1 MRLHAEVLAEME
13 GQEEE
18 GAAMASTVLSPPLVG
33 AAVAAATAPRLVVGY
48 ALTKKKVK
56 SFLQRS
62 SPRCSCWRGKNLDH
76 GQGEGMCWRFEIATG
91 CGVVMDFEGNER
103 FLVSI
108 CCPRG
113 KEFSDCFV
121 CPFN

>member
-1 MRLHAEVLAEME
+1 MRLHAEVLDEME
-13 GQEEE
+13 GQEDE
-18 GAAMASTVLSPPLVG
+18 GAVMASAALSPPLIG
-33 AAVAAATAPRLVVGY
+33 AAAAAATAPRLVVGY

-76 GQGEGMCWRFEIATG
+76 GQGEGMCWRFEMVAG
-91 CGVVMDFEGNER
+91 CRVVMDFEGNER

-108 CCPRG
+108 CCPG
-113 KEFSDCFV
+113 GMEFRDCFV
-121 CPFN
+121 CCFN

>member
-56 SFLQRS
+56 SFLQPKLLMLASACR
-62 SPRCSCWRGKNLDH
+62 P
-76 GQGEGMCWRFEIATG
+76 E
-91 CGVVMDFEGNER
+91 
-103 FLVSI
+103 
-108 CCPRG
+108 
-113 KEFSDCFV
+113 EFM
-121 CPFN
+121 NRLM